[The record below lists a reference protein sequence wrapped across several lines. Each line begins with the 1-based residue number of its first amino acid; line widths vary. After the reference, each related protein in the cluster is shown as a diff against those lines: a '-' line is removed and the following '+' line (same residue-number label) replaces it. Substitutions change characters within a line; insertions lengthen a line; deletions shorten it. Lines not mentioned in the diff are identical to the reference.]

1 MLQADHRLRKDLDIK
16 KVVSKGRY
24 SYSAELT
31 LKYLPNNTNVSRFA
45 IVVSTKVDK
54 RAVQRNRLKR
64 RLREILRLNLQQ
76 IKPGWDI
83 LVITKQ
89 KALSLDYGQLQEALL
104 SLIKKGRL
112 NV

>member
-1 MLQADHRLRKDLDIK
+1 MLQAEHRLRKDLDIK
-16 KVVSKGRY
+16 KVVNKGRY
-24 SYSAELT
+24 SYSGELT
-31 LKYLPNNTNVSRFA
+31 LKYLPNNLNVSRFA

-54 RAVQRNRLKR
+54 RAVRRNLLKR

-83 LVITKQ
+83 LIITKQ
-89 KALSLDYGQLQEALL
+89 KALDLDYPQLQESLL
-104 SLIKKGRL
+104 SLINKGRL